1 MAWRSGHSQHPRP
14 VTRAVD
20 LSRYNWRTVMT
31 VATAAMLIQQAFSYV
46 CQIVMPIL
54 ADRLAEEFGISRGW
68 LGFYLALQ
76 NVIAILAAI
85 GCGGFIL
92 RYGPLRVSQVALALM
107 GCSLVVIASGQL
119 WIYPLGAILMGAAA
133 VSTPASS
140 HILARVCP
148 PHLAPLVF
156 SIKQTGVPVGALIGG
171 LLVPFLLGLVF
182 YSEVFGGTIRVG
194 HFGAAL
200 ITALIV
206 FLVAISLQ
214 PVRTFFDQDRDPDTK
229 IGLGDLRTTLRMVL
243 SNPPLR
249 DIAFAAF
256 AFGGLQSLFAGFFIL
271 YLIDGLGYSEVEA
284 GSAFAVA
291 SFMAIWARI
300 LWGWLGGGYVTP
312 RLLLAMIGLIG
323 GASAVAVGLFDQR
336 WSLFE
341 ITAVAIVYNMTAIS
355 WHGILLAETARLA
368 PKENVGGVTGGVLSF
383 TSIAMMIYPAIY
395 GGLLAAT
402 GSYSIGF
409 LLAAAPSFAAFV
421 VFLKQP
427 VAGSWLEAT
436 VVRAG
441 LACRPKILLQAAAVL
456 GLGVGV
462 GLAWD
467 VLR

>member
-1 MAWRSGHSQHPRP
+1 
-14 VTRAVD
+14 VD
-20 LSRYNWRTVMT
+20 LSRYDWRTVLT
-31 VATAAMLIQQAFSYV
+31 IATAAMLIQQAFSYV
-46 CQIVMPIL
+46 CQIAMPIL

-92 RYGPLRVSQVALALM
+92 RYGPLRVSQAALVMM
-107 GCSLVVIASGQL
+107 GGSLVVIASGQL
-119 WIYPLGAILMGAAA
+119 WLFPLGAVLMGAAA

-148 PHLAPLVF
+148 PKLAPLVF
-156 SIKQTGVPVGALIGG
+156 SVKQTGVPVGALIGG
-171 LLVPFLLGLVF
+171 LLIPFLLGLVF
-182 YSEVFGGTIRVG
+182 YSEVFGGTIRLG
-194 HFGAAL
+194 HYGAAFV
-200 ITALIV
+200 TALIV
-206 FLVAISLQ
+206 FLVAICLQ
-214 PVRTFFDQDRDPDTK
+214 PVRSYFDQERDPNTK
-229 IGLGDLRTTLRMVL
+229 IGIGDLRATLRMVL

-256 AFGGLQSLFAGFFIL
+256 AFGGLQALFAGFFIL

-300 LWGWLGGGYVTP
+300 LWGWLGGSYITP

-323 GASAVAVGLFDQR
+323 GAASVGVALYDQQWSIIEITGVAV
-336 WSLFE
+336 
-341 ITAVAIVYNMTAIS
+341 IYNMTAIS

-368 PKENVGGVTGGVLSF
+368 PAENVGGVTGGVLSF
-383 TSIAMMIYPAIY
+383 TSIAMMIYPAAY
-395 GGLLAAT
+395 GGILAAT

-409 LLAAAPSFAAFV
+409 VLAAVPSFAAFV
-421 VFLKQP
+421 IFMKQP
-427 VAGSWLEAT
+427 IAGSWLEAT
-436 VVRAG
+436 IKQSA
-441 LACRPKILLQAAAVL
+441 LACQPTVLLRAVAILAL
-456 GLGVGV
+456 GIGS

-467 VLR
+467 ALP